1 MAETAVELKRELGL
15 RDLILFNLAAV
26 VSTRWIA
33 AAAHAGSGSLTLW
46 ILAGILFLVPCALVV
61 ASLSRR
67 FPEQGGFYVW
77 TREAFGEWH
86 AYICG
91 LFYFVNN
98 LFWIPGVL
106 IATVGMLANSIPS
119 LSARAERPGF
129 VLPVALVLLLVIVA
143 ANYVG
148 LRIGK
153 WVDNLGG
160 VSVYVLWICLV
171 AAAVLIFFYRGSA
184 TRFQL
189 SPNWDWQK
197 LNFWSQMA
205 FGMTGL
211 ELSPIISGE
220 IRDPKRS
227 IFRATWISALLVILF
242 YVAGTGAILTIL
254 PPDHVSPVIGLTQAG
269 VQVANETGAQ
279 FVPLIIALGIVFS
292 LGGQLGTYVGACA
305 RLPFVIGIENLLPPA
320 FAQLHPRYR
329 TPYVSILILGIGSA
343 ALLLI
348 SQLGETFRAAY
359 QTTIDLSVIT
369 LFIPFL
375 YIFAAA
381 WKFGQ
386 RLSGAMGVGVSALA
400 IVFSFIPTAD
410 VSSVWR
416 FEMKLIG
423 GCVLLFAIAHLFYRR
438 YAARVA

>member
-1 MAETAVELKRELGL
+1 MADTALELKRELGL
-15 RDLILFNLAAV
+15 RDLVLFNLAAV

-33 AAAHAGSGSLTLW
+33 AAAHAGSGSLSLW
-46 ILAGILFLVPCALVV
+46 ALAGAFFLVPCALVV
-61 ASLSRR
+61 AQLSRR
-67 FPEQGGFYVW
+67 FPEQGGFYIW

-86 AYICG
+86 AYVCG
-91 LFYFVNN
+91 LFYFINN

-106 IATVGMLANSIPS
+106 IATVGMIASSVPA
-119 LSARAERPGF
+119 LSVHAESPRF
-129 VLPVALVLLLVIVA
+129 VLPVALLLLLLIVS

-148 LRIGK
+148 LRVGK

-160 VSVYVLWICLV
+160 ISVYAIWLCLV
-171 AAAVLIFFYRGSA
+171 GAAVVMFFQRGPA

-189 SPNWDWQK
+189 APNWDWQK

-220 IRDPKRS
+220 IRNPRRT
-227 IFRATWISALLVILF
+227 IFRATWISAGFITLF
-242 YVAGTGAILTIL
+242 YIAGTGAILAIL
-254 PPDHVSPVIGLTQAG
+254 SPNEVSPVIGLTQSG
-269 VQVANETGAQ
+269 VRVAQETGASWL
-279 FVPLIIALGIVFS
+279 PLLIGVGIVLS

-305 RLPFVIGIENLLPPA
+305 RLPFVIGIGNLLPPV
-320 FAQLHPRYR
+320 FARLHPRYR
-329 TPYVSILILGIGSA
+329 TPYLSILILGIGSGV
-343 ALLLI
+343 LLLI
-348 SQLGETFRAAY
+348 TQMGETFRAAY

-386 RLSGAMGVGVSALA
+386 RVSAALGLAVSVLA

-410 VSSVWR
+410 VTSVWR
-416 FEMKLIG
+416 FEAKLIG
-423 GCVLLFAIAHLFYRR
+423 GCLLLFALARLFYTR
-438 YAARVA
+438 YRKAEI

>member
-1 MAETAVELKRELGL
+1 MTDASLDLKRELGL

-33 AAAHAGSGSLTLW
+33 AAAHAGSGALTLW
-46 ILAGILFLVPCALVV
+46 AFAGIFFLVPCALVV
-61 ASLSRR
+61 AHLSRR
-67 FPEQGGFYVW
+67 FPELGGFYIW

-86 AYICG
+86 AYVCG

-106 IATVGMLANSIPS
+106 IATVGMIASSLPS
-119 LSARAERPGF
+119 LSAHAESPAF
-129 VLPVALVLLLVIVA
+129 VLPVALVLLLLIVT

-148 LRIGK
+148 LRVGK

-160 VSVYVLWICLV
+160 VSVYLIWFFLVV
-171 AAAVLIFFYRGSA
+171 AAVVIFFHRGSA
-184 TRFQL
+184 TRFQ
-189 SPNWDWQK
+189 SAPNWDWQK

-220 IRDPKRS
+220 IRDPRRT
-227 IFRATWISALLVILF
+227 IFRATWISALLVTLF
-242 YVAGTGAILTIL
+242 YIAGTGAILIIL
-254 PPDHVSPVIGLTQAG
+254 PPGQVSPVIGLTQAG
-269 VQVANETGAQ
+269 VQVSAETGAQ
-279 FVPLIIALGIVFS
+279 WLPLAIALGIVLS

-305 RLPFVIGIENLLPPA
+305 RLPFVIGIGNLLPPV
-320 FAQLHPRYR
+320 FARLHSRYR
-329 TPYVSILILGIGSA
+329 TPYISILILGIGSA
-343 ALLLI
+343 VLLLV
-348 SQLGETFRAAY
+348 SQMGETFRAAY

-386 RLSGAMGVGVSALA
+386 RVSGALGLAVSALA
-400 IVFSFIPTAD
+400 IIFSFIPTAD
-410 VSSVWR
+410 VTSVWR
-416 FEMKLIG
+416 FEAKLLG
-423 GCVLLFAIAHLFYRR
+423 GCVLLVVLARLFYRR
-438 YAARVA
+438 YRTVEV

>member
-1 MAETAVELKRELGL
+1 MADTALDLKRELGL

-33 AAAHAGSGSLTLW
+33 AAAHAGSGALTLW
-46 ILAGILFLVPCALVV
+46 AFAGIFFLVPCALVV
-61 ASLSRR
+61 AQLSRR

-86 AYICG
+86 AYVCG

-106 IATVGMLANSIPS
+106 IATVGMIASSLPS
-119 LSARAERPGF
+119 LSTRAESPGF
-129 VLPVALVLLLVIVA
+129 VLPVALVLLLLIVA

-148 LRIGK
+148 LRVGK

-160 VSVYVLWICLV
+160 VSVYLIWFCLV
-171 AAAVLIFFYRGSA
+171 AAAVVIFFHRGSA
-184 TRFQL
+184 TRFQAA
-189 SPNWDWQK
+189 PNWDWQK

-220 IRDPKRS
+220 IRDPRRT
-227 IFRATWISALLVILF
+227 IVRATWISALLVTLF
-242 YVAGTGAILTIL
+242 YIAGTGAILIVL
-254 PPDHVSPVIGLTQAG
+254 PPEHVSPVIGLTQAG
-269 VQVANETGAQ
+269 VQVATETGAQ
-279 FVPLIIALGIVFS
+279 WLPLAIALGIVLS

-305 RLPFVIGIENLLPPA
+305 RLPFVIGIGNLLPPV
-320 FAQLHPRYR
+320 FARLHSRYR
-329 TPYVSILILGIGSA
+329 TPYISILILGIGSA
-343 ALLLI
+343 VLLLI
-348 SQLGETFRAAY
+348 SQMGETFRAAY

-386 RLSGAMGVGVSALA
+386 RVSGALGLAVSMLA
-400 IVFSFIPTAD
+400 ILFSFIPTAD
-410 VSSVWR
+410 VSFGV
-416 FEMKLIG
+416 EI
-423 GCVLLFAIAHLFYRR
+423 
-438 YAARVA
+438 